1 MPAAIR
7 EVLRLSLY
15 QLIFTAHPAYAVVN
29 EAVDLTKT
37 VSIGAYLVSSTG
49 CSGTISGGD
58 KNWNRLCPTLL
69 RTPWVDLTIVHSHP
83 RWLVQRWIQRWG
95 EETTHRLVEANNAPA
110 PLSVRTNTL
119 RISRDELLG
128 ALAKAGIEA
137 EPVPT
142 IPEAIRLKSGRELTS
157 NPLWV
162 EGYFYIQDEASMLG
176 CAPFWPRNPVP

>member
-1 MPAAIR
+1 M
-7 EVLRLSLY
+7 
-15 QLIFTAHPAYAVVN
+15 
-29 EAVDLTKT
+29 
-37 VSIGAYLVSSTG
+37 
-49 CSGTISGGD
+49 
-58 KNWNRLCPTLL
+58 
-69 RTPWVDLTIVHSHP
+69 
-83 RWLVQRWIQRWG
+83 G

-162 EGYFYIQDEASMLG
+162 EGYFYIQDEASMLVAHLLAPEPG
-176 CAPFWPRNPVP
+176 AVIADLCAAPGGKDDPSGAINEQYGSNLRLGSV